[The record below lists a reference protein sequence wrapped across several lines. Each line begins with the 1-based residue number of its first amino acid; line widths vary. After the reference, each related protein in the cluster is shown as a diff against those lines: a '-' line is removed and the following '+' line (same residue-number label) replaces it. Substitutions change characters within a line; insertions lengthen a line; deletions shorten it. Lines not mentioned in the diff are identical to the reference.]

1 MRCVLVVQTHYF
13 AEIFFFL
20 RIDLLLTIMASITDI
35 IHIMNKEEIR
45 QLKLFLNRTKT
56 QYERKDVRLF
66 DLLRK
71 SSLSAEEDKI
81 VKQLYGKAD
90 RNAYY
95 RLRNRLLEDIGKS
108 FTLQYFNHSEHNQSL
123 YFLALSRVFEQKGQF
138 TVAEHYLNK
147 SMKKAGSVQNFELL
161 DVIYSDYIRL
171 SKETLSINP
180 EVYIEKRR
188 ENQLKLQ
195 QLREID
201 DVLAVLIYRIKR
213 SQNFSSQ
220 NSQVLELLQ
229 NTIQDFSGSIEIR
242 NSPKLRFQI
251 YHSLSRILLQQRD
264 YVSLEKYLL
273 QTLEEFSRENLFSK
287 HNHDTRLQMLTYL
300 GNALI
305 KNEKLELAL
314 EYTQQLKEAM
324 EAYDRVL
331 YNKYLVYYLNNSS
344 IAYSLLDRKAEAILL
359 LDEALKDPKATKAVP
374 HSRVVCLLNL
384 ALIYFDSGNF
394 KKANREL
401 ARLKLEDVFQHFDK
415 AFQLKI
421 HLAELIVRFELKDFD
436 YLEYLANQIRKQF
449 QELLDSPDYQRQNRM
464 LCILEKMVYSHIK
477 SNEELLRE
485 VDELLN
491 ASSSEE
497 AADTDILNYHDWLQ
511 SKK

>member
-56 QYERKDVRLF
+56 QHERKDVRLF

-220 NSQVLELLQ
+220 NSQVLEFLH
-229 NTIQDFSGSIEIR
+229 NTILDFSGSIEIR
-242 NSPKLRFQI
+242 ISPKLRVQI
-251 YHSLSRILLQQRD
+251 YHSMSRILLHQRD
-264 YVSLEKYLL
+264 Y
-273 QTLEEFSRENLFSK
+273 
-287 HNHDTRLQMLTYL
+287 
-300 GNALI
+300 
-305 KNEKLELAL
+305 
-314 EYTQQLKEAM
+314 
-324 EAYDRVL
+324 
-331 YNKYLVYYLNNSS
+331 
-344 IAYSLLDRKAEAILL
+344 
-359 LDEALKDPKATKAVP
+359 
-374 HSRVVCLLNL
+374 
-384 ALIYFDSGNF
+384 
-394 KKANREL
+394 
-401 ARLKLEDVFQHFDK
+401 
-415 AFQLKI
+415 
-421 HLAELIVRFELKDFD
+421 
-436 YLEYLANQIRKQF
+436 
-449 QELLDSPDYQRQNRM
+449 
-464 LCILEKMVYSHIK
+464 
-477 SNEELLRE
+477 
-485 VDELLN
+485 
-491 ASSSEE
+491 
-497 AADTDILNYHDWLQ
+497 
-511 SKK
+511 

>member
-1 MRCVLVVQTHYF
+1 M
-13 AEIFFFL
+13 
-20 RIDLLLTIMASITDI
+20 DI
-35 IHIMNKEEIR
+35 E
-45 QLKLFLNRTKT
+45 NR
-56 QYERKDVRLF
+56 RD
-66 DLLRK
+66 
-71 SSLSAEEDKI
+71 S
-81 VKQLYGKAD
+81 
-90 RNAYY
+90 
-95 RLRNRLLEDIGKS
+95 
-108 FTLQYFNHSEHNQSL
+108 
-123 YFLALSRVFEQKGQF
+123 
-138 TVAEHYLNK
+138 
-147 SMKKAGSVQNFELL
+147 
-161 DVIYSDYIRL
+161 
-171 SKETLSINP
+171 
-180 EVYIEKRR
+180 
-188 ENQLKLQ
+188 QLKLQ
-195 QLREID
+195 LRREVG
-201 DVLAVLIYRIKR
+201 DVLAVLIDRIKR
-213 SQNFSSQ
+213 SQNFSAQ

-273 QTLEEFSRENLFSK
+273 QTLEEFSKENLFSK